1 MDGYTCVC
9 VDMYTHTY
17 TYRHTHPCICH
28 TCMHACM
35 HTYTHRR
42 RPRQEQPR
50 SSCLRE
56 RAYDGRFGTRR
67 ARGGKLGPD
76 HRSSGS
82 VRVRGCWRCP
92 FDLIGCL
99 LALVSFAGIAR
110 AWVLFL
116 VNVQRG
122 QPTHVHAHACILCP
136 SLSPL
141 PPPLSVSLPG
151 AGGRPTKTGRSG
163 STRDRER
170 GSGSGG
176 GGAGCRGEVWLDA
189 FGARP
194 GGGQGGCGWI

>member
-1 MDGYTCVC
+1 MPACTDERYDPPNLKLGEFLHVLFRFFRQREIKGVRLREREGGVDGWIYMCVYTCTHLHIHI
-9 VDMYTHTY
+9 DTHTHAY
-17 TYRHTHPCICH
+17 VMHA
-28 TCMHACM
+28 CMHACM

-67 ARGGKLGPD
+67 ARGGKSGPD

-110 AWVLFL
+110 A
-116 VNVQRG
+116 
-122 QPTHVHAHACILCP
+122 
-136 SLSPL
+136 
-141 PPPLSVSLPG
+141 
-151 AGGRPTKTGRSG
+151 
-163 STRDRER
+163 
-170 GSGSGG
+170 
-176 GGAGCRGEVWLDA
+176 
-189 FGARP
+189 
-194 GGGQGGCGWI
+194 